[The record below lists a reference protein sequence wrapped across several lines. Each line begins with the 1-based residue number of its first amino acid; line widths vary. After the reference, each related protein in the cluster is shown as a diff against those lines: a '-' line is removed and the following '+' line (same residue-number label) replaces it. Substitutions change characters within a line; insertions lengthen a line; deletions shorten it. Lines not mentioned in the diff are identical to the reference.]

1 MKGDIAKIG
10 VADIVKA
17 LCLIGKSGRLNVTAE
32 GSKGAIFLKS
42 GNVIYAEE
50 DELRGEDA
58 LYSMAMK
65 SAGRFHY
72 EPVMTLVDRNIHI
85 GSESL
90 FIGLSSQVDRYHYL
104 LTRCPS
110 SDDRLLAKVSDDEGN
125 YDQETRGILRLLSK
139 PLSLRDVLRKSPY
152 TRLRTLEIISKFYIN
167 RTIKVVGKSSAI
179 VKEEEVEEEKP
190 SSLEANL
197 KVVSIG
203 EVVQILV
210 LIHRNGHLSA
220 LWDDREGDVY
230 IEQGNITFAAVEQ
243 LEGLGAIYRLLTW
256 KDGYCKFFADFSPE
270 KRNIQKNIESIFV
283 EGIDVLAKFN
293 KFMDEFPSL
302 NAYVDVISVT
312 GQETISSKE
321 AKILKIVNENE
332 TLNDVI
338 KHSPYSD
345 VETLEITAKL
355 YAQRMVGLSK
365 GLRGQK
371 EVDYDKE
378 AEDLLKD
385 LL

>member
-1 MKGDIAKIG
+1 MKGDVAKIG
-10 VADIVKA
+10 VAEIVKA
-17 LCLIGKSGRLNVTAE
+17 LCLIGKSGRLKVTAE
-32 GSKGAIFLKS
+32 GTEGVIYLKS

-58 LYSMAMK
+58 LYSLALK
-65 SAGRFHY
+65 SSGSFQY

-85 GSESL
+85 GSETL

-104 LTRCPS
+104 LSRSPGF
-110 SDDRLLAKVSDDEGN
+110 DDRLLAKDLGEMEQ
-125 YDQETRGILRLLSK
+125 YDPKTRQVLRLVSK
-139 PLSLRDVLRKSPY
+139 PLSLLDVLRRSPY
-152 TRLRTLEIISKFYIN
+152 DRLRTLEIISKFYMN
-167 RTIKVVGKSSAI
+167 RSIKVVGKSSII
-179 VKEEEVEEEKP
+179 VKEEVEETIP
-190 SSLEANL
+190 SALEANL

-210 LIHRNGHLSA
+210 LIHRNGHLTTI
-220 LWDDREGDVY
+220 WDDREGDVY
-230 IEQGNITFAAVEQ
+230 VEQGNITFAAVEQ
-243 LEGLGAIYRLLTW
+243 LEGLGAVYRLLTW
-256 KDGYCKFFADFSPE
+256 KDGYCKFFADLSPE
-270 KRNIQKNIESIFV
+270 KRNIHKNIESIFV

-312 GQETISSKE
+312 GQEMISEKE

-345 VETLEITAKL
+345 VETLELTAKL
-355 YAQRMVGLSK
+355 YSQRMIGLSK
-365 GLRGQK
+365 GARGQK
-371 EVDYDKE
+371 EIDYDKE

>member
-1 MKGDIAKIG
+1 MKGNLAAIG
-10 VADIVKA
+10 GADIVKA
-17 LCLIGKSGRLNVTAE
+17 LCLIGKSGRLTITSE
-32 GSKGAIFLKS
+32 EETGLIYLKS
-42 GNVIYAEE
+42 GNVINAE
-50 DELRGEDA
+50 DGNLRGEDA
-58 LYSMAMK
+58 LYSLILK
-65 SAGRFHY
+65 DSGQFHY
-72 EPVMTLVDRNIHI
+72 EPAMTLVDQNIHL

-104 LTRCPS
+104 LARGPKL
-110 SDDRLLAKVSDDEGN
+110 DDRLRATPLAADAPYDE
-125 YDQETRGILRLLSK
+125 EARTIARLLSK
-139 PLSLRDVLRKSPY
+139 PLSLRDALKRSPY
-152 TRLRTLEIISKFYIN
+152 SRLKTMELVSRLSTDQII
-167 RTIKVVGKSSAI
+167 TITGKSAPI
-179 VKEEEVEEEKP
+179 ATDEEEDAA
-190 SSLEANL
+190 SLEADL

-210 LIHRNGHLSA
+210 LTRRDGRLTA
-220 LWDDREGDVY
+220 QWDDREGEVY
-230 IEQGNITFAAVEQ
+230 IQHGNLTFASVES
-243 LEGLGAIYRLLTW
+243 LEGLGAVYRLLTW
-256 KDGYCKFFADFSPE
+256 KDGTCQFFANEEPTTQ
-270 KRNIQKNIESIFV
+270 NIRKNIERIFV
-283 EGIDVLAKFN
+283 EGIDILAKFN

-312 GQETISSKE
+312 GQETISPKE
-321 AKILKIVNENE
+321 SKILKIVNEHE

-345 VETLEITAKL
+345 VETLEIAAKL
-355 YAQRMVGLSK
+355 YSQRMIGLSK

>member
-1 MKGDIAKIG
+1 MKGDISKIG

-17 LCLIGKSGRLNVTAE
+17 LCLIGKSGRLKITAE
-32 GSKGAIFLKS
+32 GTEGAIYLKA

-50 DELRGEDA
+50 EDLRGEEA
-58 LYSMAMK
+58 LYSLALK
-65 SAGRFHY
+65 SSGSFEY

-85 GSESL
+85 GSETL

-104 LTRCPS
+104 LSRSPGF
-110 SDDRLLAKVSDDEGN
+110 DDRLLAKDPGDPEKYDEK
-125 YDQETRGILRLLSK
+125 TRQILRLVSK
-139 PLSLRDVLRKSPY
+139 PLSLRDVLRRSPY
-152 TRLRTLEIISKFYIN
+152 DRLRTLEIISKFYLN
-167 RTIKVVGKSSAI
+167 RTIKVVGKSSVL
-179 VKEEEVEEEKP
+179 VKEEVEEANP

-210 LIHRNGHLSA
+210 LIHRNGHLTA
-220 LWDDREGDVY
+220 VWDDREGDVY
-230 IEQGNITFAAVEQ
+230 VEQGNITFAAVEQ
-243 LEGLGAIYRLLTW
+243 LEGLGAVYRLLTW
-256 KDGYCKFFADFSPE
+256 KDGYCQFFADLSPE

-312 GQETISSKE
+312 GQENISEKE

-345 VETLEITAKL
+345 VETLELAAKL
-355 YAQRMVGLSK
+355 YAQRMIGLSK
-365 GLRGQK
+365 GVRGQK